1 MELTKEKALELHR
14 QMWTDMQEAFGD
26 KPSARNRVAF
36 KEDWCDEHFPCEHIT
51 HCCFLCE
58 YTCQFSEDGAEDCS
72 RCPVVWPCEPSYWKD
87 DYFCEGNE
95 NDDVENGYRFIPIS
109 KLLSLPEREDS
120 E

>member
-14 QMWTDMQEAFGD
+14 QMWTDMQKAFGD

-58 YTCQFSEDGAEDCS
+58 YTTNENGFVECH
-72 RCPVVWPCEPSYWKD
+72 RCPVIWPGEANGTMSK
-87 DYFCEGNE
+87 YFCEPGHLGFEYTNM
-95 NDDVENGYRFIPIS
+95 PIS
-109 KLLSLPEREDS
+109 EILALPERETEDVPIV
-120 E
+120 